1 MHSILSY
8 FLPHENNNY
17 RAKLL
22 HHKSLLFVL
31 IIIFCASF
39 LIPALRFNFPSVLG
53 ISADISSQKLLLI
66 VNQKREANRLP
77 PLILNEKLSLAA
89 VNKAKDMFAKNY
101 WAHNSPDGKTLWWV
115 FIKGAGYNYVYAGE
129 NLARGFDNT
138 DSVVNAWMESPLH
151 RANLLSQNYK
161 DVGFAI
167 EEGKLSGEDTVLVV
181 QELGGQSL
189 EPVVYNPPKN
199 PVKNVASAVS
209 NNNYA
214 VKGSLISPLSLS
226 SLINKTILYIFIA
239 VFILDMIVV
248 ERKKIVRFV
257 GHNTDHISFFV
268 MLIILIGI
276 LNKGVIV

>member
-8 FLPHENNNY
+8 FLPHEDNNY

-39 LIPALRFNFPSVLG
+39 FISGLRFNFPSVLG
-53 ISADISSQKLLLI
+53 VSADISSQKLLLL
-66 VNQKREANRLP
+66 VNQKREANGLP

-89 VNKAKDMFAKNY
+89 VNKAKDMFRKNY
-101 WAHNSPDGKTLWWV
+101 WAHDSPDGETPWIFMKT
-115 FIKGAGYNYVYAGE
+115 AGYNYVYAGE

-138 DSVVNAWMESPLH
+138 DSIVNAWMASAQH
-151 RANLLSQNYK
+151 KANLLSSNYR

-167 EEGKLSGEDTVLVV
+167 EAGKLAGEDTILVV

-189 EPVVYNPPKN
+189 EQFAYNPPKN
-199 PVKNVASAVS
+199 SVKAVPTIS
-209 NNNYA
+209 DNNYA
-214 VKGSLISPLSLS
+214 VKSSFISPLSLS
-226 SLINKTILYIFIA
+226 SFVDKTILYIFIA
-239 VFILDMIVV
+239 VLILDMVAV
-248 ERKKIVRFV
+248 ERKRIIRFV
-257 GHNTDHISFFV
+257 GHNTDHILFFA

-276 LNKGVIV
+276 LAKGVII

>member
-1 MHSILSY
+1 MNNILQY
-8 FLPHENNNY
+8 FLPHEDNNY

-31 IIIFCASF
+31 IVIFCVSF
-39 LIPALRFNFPSVLG
+39 LIPALKFNFPSVLG
-53 ISADISSQKLLLI
+53 LSTDISSQQLLLL
-66 VNQKREANRLP
+66 VNQKREANGLP
-77 PLILNEKLSLAA
+77 SLILNEKLSLAA

-101 WAHNSPDGKTLWWV
+101 WAHNSPDGETPWV

-138 DSVVNAWMESPLH
+138 DSIVNAWMASVQH
-151 RANLLSQNYK
+151 KANLLSQNYR

-167 EEGKLSGEDTVLVV
+167 KEGKLSGEDTVLVV

-189 EPVVYNPPKN
+189 EPLAFNSPN
-199 PVKNVASAVS
+199 NSVKAVSAIS

-214 VKGSLISPLSLS
+214 VKSSFISPLSVS
-226 SLINKTILYIFIA
+226 SFINKTILYIFIA

-248 ERKKIVRFV
+248 ERKRIVRFV
-257 GHNTDHISFFV
+257 GHNTDHISFFA

-276 LNKGVIV
+276 LTKGVII

>member
-1 MHSILSY
+1 MNSILQY
-8 FLPHENNNY
+8 FVPHEDNNY

-53 ISADISSQKLLLI
+53 VSADISSQKLLLL
-66 VNQKREANRLP
+66 VNQEREASGLP

-89 VNKAKDMFAKNY
+89 INKAKDMFAKNY
-101 WAHNSPDGKTLWWV
+101 WAHDSPDGETPWV

-138 DSVVNAWMESPLH
+138 DNIVNAWMASAQH
-151 RANLLSQNYK
+151 KANLLSQNYR

-167 EEGKLSGEDTVLVV
+167 EEGKLNGEDTVLVV

-189 EPVVYNPPKN
+189 EPVVYSPPKN
-199 PVKNVASAVS
+199 SVKAVS
-209 NNNYA
+209 TVSNNYA
-214 VKGSLISPLSLS
+214 VKSSSISSLSLS
-226 SLINKTILYIFIA
+226 SFIDKTILYIFIS
-239 VFILDMIVV
+239 VLILDMIVV
-248 ERKKIVRFV
+248 EKKRIVRFV
-257 GHNTDHISFFV
+257 GHNTDHILFFT
-268 MLIILIGI
+268 MLVILIGI
-276 LNKGVIV
+276 IAKGVIA

>member
-1 MHSILSY
+1 MHNISTY
-8 FLPHENNNY
+8 FLPHEDNNY

-31 IIIFCASF
+31 IVIFCVSF
-39 LIPALRFNFPSVLG
+39 LIPALKFNFPSVLG
-53 ISADISSQKLLLI
+53 LSTDISSQQLLLL
-66 VNQKREANRLP
+66 VNQKREANGLP
-77 PLILNEKLSLAA
+77 SLILNEKLSLAA

-101 WAHNSPDGKTLWWV
+101 WAHSSPDGETPWV

-138 DSVVNAWMESPLH
+138 DSIVNAWMASVQH
-151 RANLLSQNYK
+151 KANLLSQNYR

-167 EEGKLSGEDTVLVV
+167 KEGKLSGEDTVLVV

-189 EPVVYNPPKN
+189 EPLAFNSPN
-199 PVKNVASAVS
+199 NSVKAVSAIS

-214 VKGSLISPLSLS
+214 VKSSFISPLSVS
-226 SLINKTILYIFIA
+226 SFINKTILYIFIA

-248 ERKKIVRFV
+248 ERKRIVRFV
-257 GHNTDHISFFV
+257 GHNTDHISFFA

-276 LNKGVIV
+276 LTKGVII

>member
-1 MHSILSY
+1 MNNILQY
-8 FLPHENNNY
+8 FLPHEDNNY

-31 IIIFCASF
+31 IIIFCVSF
-39 LIPALRFNFPSVLG
+39 LVPALRFNFPSVLG
-53 ISADISSQKLLLI
+53 LSTDISSQQLLLL
-66 VNQKREANRLP
+66 VNQKREANGLP
-77 PLILNEKLSLAA
+77 SLILNEKLSLAA

-101 WAHNSPDGKTLWWV
+101 WAHNSPDGETPWV

-138 DSVVNAWMESPLH
+138 DSIVNAWMASVQH
-151 RANLLSQNYK
+151 KANLLSQNYR

-167 EEGKLSGEDTVLVV
+167 KEGKLSGEDTVLVV

-189 EPVVYNPPKN
+189 EPLAFNSPN
-199 PVKNVASAVS
+199 NSVKAVSAIS

-214 VKGSLISPLSLS
+214 VKSSFISPLSVS
-226 SLINKTILYIFIA
+226 SFINKTILYIFIT

-248 ERKKIVRFV
+248 ERKRIVRFV
-257 GHNTDHISFFV
+257 GHNTDHISFFA

-276 LNKGVIV
+276 LTKGVII